1 MVHTTTAHSVTTQT
15 AISYRRKQA
24 KPIFKNMGEAQFHMV
39 ESLAIERKETTVST
53 RNVMTQSMTSHMGYK
68 IFANISE
75 YRHGA
80 WVTGTNR

>member
-1 MVHTTTAHSVTTQT
+1 MVHTTTVHSVTTQT

-39 ESLAIERKETTVST
+39 ETLAIERKETTATT
-53 RNVMTQSMTSHMGYK
+53 RNVMTQSMTSHIKYK

-75 YRHGA
+75 YKHGA
-80 WVTGTNR
+80 WATGTTR